1 MDINEIIDELQTEF
15 YKSKNF
21 LWSKKS
27 LVNMDRCAEL
37 IDELK
42 KSMPV
47 QMQEASYM
55 LLQKDKIIASAEEV
69 ARRTIAEAEKHAEQ
83 IVCESTLVKKA
94 EEESQQVIDKTNKQC
109 NAMIAVTKENIDK
122 MLKSVEDYLTD
133 NLHIVRNNRE
143 EIAGSLINRKKL

>member
-27 LVNMDRCAEL
+27 LVNMDRCGEL

-69 ARRTIAEAEKHAEQ
+69 ARRTIAEAEKNAEQ
-83 IVCESTLVKKA
+83 IVCESNLVKKA
-94 EEESQQVIDKTNKQC
+94 EEEAQLIIEKSTKQS
-109 NAMIAVTKENIDK
+109 NAMIAVTKDNIDK

-143 EIAGSLINRKKL
+143 EIAGSLINRKKN